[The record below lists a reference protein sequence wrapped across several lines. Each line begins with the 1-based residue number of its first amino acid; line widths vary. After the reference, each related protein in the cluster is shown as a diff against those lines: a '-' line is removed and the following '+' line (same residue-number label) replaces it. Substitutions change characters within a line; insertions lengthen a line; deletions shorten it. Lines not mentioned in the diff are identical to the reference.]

1 VFEVELERIFNFSMT
16 CGQNIEMK
24 IDIGR
29 LYSGLY
35 DPKLATQSDRGN
47 VVKYGNSGPMY
58 SCTE

>member
-24 IDIGR
+24 IDIDR
-29 LYSGLY
+29 LYSGSC
-35 DPKLATQSDRGN
+35 DHKLATQSDRGN

-58 SCTE
+58 PCSK